1 MYFEFLNHF
10 RTWNLNHTGVP
21 YYTVPNREYDALEV
35 AWSEIGH
42 SPEAWF
48 GIVEIFA
55 RVQTR
60 RDSLAVGAKVVAVVD
75 VEVRVDLGLV
85 AE

>member
-1 MYFEFLNHF
+1 MWLAFIAMSLLPFF
-10 RTWNLNHTGVP
+10 P
-21 YYTVPNREYDALEV
+21 
-35 AWSEIGH
+35 
-42 SPEAWF
+42 F
-48 GIVEIFA
+48 GITERFA

-75 VEVRVDLGLV
+75 VEVRVDLRLV

>member
-1 MYFEFLNHF
+1 MSFIEKPFLPF
-10 RTWNLNHTGVP
+10 CP
-21 YYTVPNREYDALEV
+21 
-35 AWSEIGH
+35 
-42 SPEAWF
+42 F
-48 GIVEIFA
+48 GIVERFA

-75 VEVRVDLGLV
+75 VEVRVDLRLV